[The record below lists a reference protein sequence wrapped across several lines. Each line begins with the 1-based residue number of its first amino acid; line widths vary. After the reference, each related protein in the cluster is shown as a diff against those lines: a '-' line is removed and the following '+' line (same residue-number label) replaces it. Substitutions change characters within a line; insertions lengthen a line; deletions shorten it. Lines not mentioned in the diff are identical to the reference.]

1 MIDVAAFLD
10 GELEKIDK
18 LMQKPR
24 QNINTCREID
34 ARLDLLE
41 RLVSRI
47 EVILRQKKEVIE

>member
-1 MIDVAAFLD
+1 MNDVVAYLN
-10 GELEKIDK
+10 GELQKIDK

-24 QNINTCREID
+24 KNINTCREID